1 MSRPPDH
8 AARRKVLRLSA
19 GAAGVVAVAT
29 LAPFVGQAL
38 IHRKTTENGEIVEVD
53 ITQLPAGQLLTVDWL
68 GKPVWVLRRTE
79 EMIAR
84 LAQIGDSGLAD
95 PDSANSRQPAYARN
109 GFRSLK
115 PEIFVAFA
123 LCTHLGCTPAARFR
137 AGKDEGM
144 PESWGGGFL
153 CPCHTSTFDLA
164 GRAHQN
170 REAKENLA
178 IPPYRFLGEHQ
189 IRIGEDPPEAI

>member
-1 MSRPPDH
+1 MSRQAH
-8 AARRKVLRLSA
+8 ASARRKVLRLSA
-19 GAAGVVAVAT
+19 GAAGIVAAAT
-29 LAPFVGQAL
+29 LVPFVGQAL

-53 ITQLPAGQLLTVDWL
+53 LASLPAGQFLTIDWL
-68 GKPVWVLRRTE
+68 GKPVWVMRRTE

-84 LAQIGDSGLAD
+84 LAQIKDPDLAD
-95 PDSANSRQPAYARN
+95 PDSAFSRQPAYARN

-115 PEIFVAFA
+115 PEFFVAFA

-137 AGKDEGM
+137 PGKDEGM

-164 GRAHQN
+164 GRAHKN

-178 IPPYRFLGEHQ
+178 IPPYRFLADNQ
-189 IRIGEDPPEAI
+189 IRIGEDPPDAV